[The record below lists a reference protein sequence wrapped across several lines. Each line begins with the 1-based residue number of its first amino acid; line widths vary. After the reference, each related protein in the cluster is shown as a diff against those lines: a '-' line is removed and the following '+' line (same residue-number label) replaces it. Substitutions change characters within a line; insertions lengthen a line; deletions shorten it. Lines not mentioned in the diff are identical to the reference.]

1 MKPRTTISI
10 VLCAQHR
17 AIISRFC
24 QVLLD
29 LPLQLLLLPI
39 SPSGPFSLQ
48 SSHTCHTYAPYLFS
62 VPKRNFLY
70 QIARA
75 SRRFDFS
82 NSLYFRLSTT
92 LLGAPGWTA
101 AVKPKKFSKRLGWPL
116 RMALHRST
124 HDSSCSSPLLPV
136 FFFSS
141 AKAPTPPPTPPLR
154 TLQTFHKH

>member
-10 VLCAQHR
+10 VCTAAYYHHVFNKCYLTLLCG
-17 AIISRFC
+17 SSYS
-24 QVLLD
+24 LLV
-29 LPLQLLLLPI
+29 PR
-39 SPSGPFSLQ
+39 GPFHFKAVILTTYMHPPNLFF
-48 SSHTCHTYAPYLFS
+48 HTKNYF
-62 VPKRNFLY
+62 VVFV
-70 QIARA
+70 IART
-75 SRRFDFS
+75 SRCFDFS

-92 LLGAPGWTA
+92 LLGGPGWTP
-101 AVKPKKFSKRLGWPL
+101 AVKKFSKRLGWPL

-124 HDSSCSSPLLPV
+124 HVSSCSSSPLPV